1 MEIDMATKTEASDYE
16 IHLVTLMRD
25 YHLTLSEA
33 LSFDFEAECIDMS
46 NVFDPCEFL
55 EEKLVNLEKVMY
67 YMMVWTG
74 QEPDIE
80 LKRIE

>member
-1 MEIDMATKTEASDYE
+1 MTAEKEASNYE
-16 IHLVTLMRD
+16 IHLVNLMRD

-33 LSFDFEAECIDMS
+33 LSFDFEVECVDMS

-55 EEKLVNLEKVMY
+55 EEKLDDLEKVMY

-74 QEPDIE
+74 QELDIE
-80 LKRIE
+80 LKKIQ

>member
-1 MEIDMATKTEASDYE
+1 MTAEKEASNYE
-16 IHLVTLMRD
+16 IHLVNLMRD

-33 LSFDFEAECIDMS
+33 LSFDFEVECVDMS

-55 EEKLVNLEKVMY
+55 EEKLDDLEKVMY

-74 QEPDIE
+74 QELDIE